1 MSQVILSFLPWCWF
15 IPAVFTNTDES
26 NFFLKKVTG
35 KREIQKAFKYSI
47 FSSDGSETV
56 LVTFMLKG
64 IIEKLKSL
72 ILGKVA
78 ERFWCS
84 FFV

>member
-1 MSQVILSFLPWCWF
+1 MKV
-15 IPAVFTNTDES
+15 T
-26 NFFLKKVTG
+26 FFLKKVTG

-64 IIEKLKSL
+64 IIEIIDLRKS
-72 ILGKVA
+72 
-78 ERFWCS
+78 C
-84 FFV
+84 

>member
-1 MSQVILSFLPWCWF
+1 MKV
-15 IPAVFTNTDES
+15 T
-26 NFFLKKVTG
+26 FLKKVTG
-35 KREIQKAFKYSI
+35 RREIQKAFKYSI

-64 IIEKLKSL
+64 VIEKLESL

-84 FFV
+84 FSFNFYP